1 MEKSLIITIVNKGNH
16 DLVLIAA
23 RNAGAKGGTITT
35 ARGTQNPDV
44 ARRYGINIQP
54 EKEMIYMVVDNNIK
68 DKVMNA
74 IYSEAGLK
82 SQGAGIT
89 FSLPIIDA
97 IGLNPFEEE
106 NEESENTKKE
116 K

>member
-1 MEKSLIITIVNKGNH
+1 MGKSLIITVVNKGNH

-54 EKEMIYMVVDNNIK
+54 EKEMIYMVVDDSIK

-74 IYSEAGLK
+74 IYKDAGL
-82 SQGAGIT
+82 STQGAGIT

-97 IGLNPFEEE
+97 VGLNPFEEE
-106 NEESENTKKE
+106 DEKSKK

>member
-1 MEKSLIITIVNKGNH
+1 MKNKSLIITIVNKGNH

-35 ARGTQNPDV
+35 ARGTQNPEI
-44 ARRYGINIQP
+44 AKKYGIVIQP
-54 EKEMIYMVVDNNIK
+54 EKEMIYMVVDDDIK
-68 DKVMNA
+68 DKVMTA
-74 IYSEAGLK
+74 IYQGAGLAT
-82 SQGAGIT
+82 QGAGIT

-97 IGLNPFEEE
+97 VGLDPFSEE
-106 NEESENTKKE
+106 NKE

>member
-23 RNAGAKGGTITT
+23 RNAGATGGTITT
-35 ARGTQNPDV
+35 ARGTQNPEI

-54 EKEMIYMVVDNNIK
+54 EKEMLFMVVDNNIK
-68 DKVMNA
+68 DKVMNE
-74 IYSEAGLK
+74 IYKEAGLAT
-82 SQGAGIT
+82 QGAGII

-97 IGLNPFEEE
+97 VGLSPIQIE
-106 NEESENTKKE
+106 KKN
-116 K
+116 KK